1 MKIFGRLRPRHYDG
15 NLRLIPSPSGIM
27 LFPDAPYS
35 ALWSQSTCHRLSQI
49 SAVLCLADFGF
60 IIWTIYRRKRDVKF
74 NLFHFFGLLFTS
86 CRLAGDYVD
95 LRYFYHLTHPDGW
108 GWCLF
113 IFVFVVRLV
122 IFLASIAVLYENE
135 DEPEDSVSQASVAV
149 RLCWGFWVGI
159 CGVGSWGLWIAF
171 AASLMMYDF
180 IFSFVN
186 RLVFLFS
193 LQ

>member
-1 MKIFGRLRPRHYDG
+1 
-15 NLRLIPSPSGIM
+15 
-27 LFPDAPYS
+27 
-35 ALWSQSTCHRLSQI
+35 
-49 SAVLCLADFGF
+49 
-60 IIWTIYRRKRDVKF
+60 
-74 NLFHFFGLLFTS
+74 
-86 CRLAGDYVD
+86 
-95 LRYFYHLTHPDGW
+95 
-108 GWCLF
+108 LF